1 MGKMI
6 NYRVIFN
13 PAAGNKNPE
22 KLLRRIKEVFA
33 SCGNRVNYH
42 VTTGPGDA
50 VLAAEKAVRAGMEVI
65 VAAGG
70 DGTINE
76 VVNGIAGTGAVLG
89 VIPTGTGNDFAR
101 ALGMPPGLEDSCRQ
115 ILAGSTRTVD
125 LGTVRGRKFINC
137 AGVGFDADVARRT
150 NRQRKYIS
158 GYWMYLLSVLEAL
171 MVYRTVSVKITLDGG
186 KMLECSPMLVAV
198 GIGTSYGGGIEIVPD
213 SVMDDG
219 LFDVCV
225 IDEVKGPNTLRYL
238 YRALQGRHTELAR
251 TEIYRSRCVKLE
263 MNTEL
268 PYHVEGEVFKADTL
282 KFTLEPE
289 AMRVIIPG

>member
-1 MGKMI
+1 M
-6 NYRVIFN
+6 IFN
-13 PAAGNKNPE
+13 PAAGNRNPE
-22 KLLRRIKEVFA
+22 KVLQRIKKVFSRKGA
-33 SCGNRVNYH
+33 RVSYH
-42 VTTGPGDA
+42 TTEGPGEA
-50 VLAAEKAVRAGMEVI
+50 VLAAEEAARAGADVV

-89 VIPTGTGNDFAR
+89 VIPSGTGNDFAR
-101 ALGMPPGLEDSCRQ
+101 ALGMPLDLEDSCRQ
-115 ILAGSTRTVD
+115 ILVGSTRAVD
-125 LGTVRGRKFINC
+125 LGTVRKRKFINC

-171 MVYRTVSVKITLDGG
+171 MVYRTVPVKITLDGG
-186 KMLECSPMLVAV
+186 KTLECSPMLVAV

-213 SVMDDG
+213 SAMDDG
-219 LFDVCV
+219 FFDICV

-263 MNTEL
+263 MDTGL